1 MEQFHFLSPDRAG
14 LIALSWNV
22 DTKLKPISGFLLHGR
37 KLHLPDQIYFSP
49 LASINEAPSGEHLNG
64 SAQIEFR
71 CNNVA
76 IEMVRNGKWP
86 FGNQTSRKLDF
97 HQQPNWLCAS
107 WKQFELVG
115 APVL

>member
-1 MEQFHFLSPDRAG
+1 MG
-14 LIALSWNV
+14 
-22 DTKLKPISGFLLHGR
+22 
-37 KLHLPDQIYFSP
+37 
-49 LASINEAPSGEHLNG
+49 
-64 SAQIEFR
+64 AQIEFR

-107 WKQFELVG
+107 WKQFELDSSWSSFSGRSSGSLNIFSLTSV
-115 APVL
+115 ACNPKWRQKVRVLWTSIVFEVQLCV